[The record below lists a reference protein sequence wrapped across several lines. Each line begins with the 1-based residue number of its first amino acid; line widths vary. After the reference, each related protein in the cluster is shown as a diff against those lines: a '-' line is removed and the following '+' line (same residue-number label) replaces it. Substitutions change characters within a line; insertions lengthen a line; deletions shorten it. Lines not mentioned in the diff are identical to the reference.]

1 MSDDYI
7 PEDILDSIR
16 EQALEDGSIE
26 IRGAGG
32 SVHVVLND
40 QEAAW
45 INFTY
50 ERYVD
55 QYKMDNITDLQDL
68 DRLVGLELLSTRYQN
83 WLGRESD
90 YDGNPFSEK
99 DVRDHKEKIDKE
111 IRLLKKSMGIDRVGR
126 TTSETQNV
134 SDYLSSLLQ
143 RAEEFG
149 VHRDHQIAKSIDL
162 WKELQSK
169 IGMYDRCDEEERIH
183 ERVTLEDIYS
193 WLKTEAFP
201 EFDKIDDAFRKN
213 QKLWIKAI

>member
-1 MSDDYI
+1 
-7 PEDILDSIR
+7 
-16 EQALEDGSIE
+16 
-26 IRGAGG
+26 
-32 SVHVVLND
+32 
-40 QEAAW
+40 
-45 INFTY
+45 
-50 ERYVD
+50 
-55 QYKMDNITDLQDL
+55 
-68 DRLVGLELLSTRYQN
+68 
-83 WLGRESD
+83 
-90 YDGNPFSEK
+90 
-99 DVRDHKEKIDKE
+99 
-111 IRLLKKSMGIDRVGR
+111 MGIDRVGR